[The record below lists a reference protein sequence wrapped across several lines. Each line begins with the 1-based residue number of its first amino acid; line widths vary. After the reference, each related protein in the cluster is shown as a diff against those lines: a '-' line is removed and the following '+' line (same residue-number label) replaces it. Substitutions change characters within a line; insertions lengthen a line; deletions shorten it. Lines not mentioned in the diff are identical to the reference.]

1 MLKKF
6 IQTALLLVVLC
17 TTATTYA
24 QVSQA
29 PDGIQFQALA
39 TDANGHPAAGRVIYV
54 KDAIV
59 AKTATGTIVYSET
72 FKVTASSAGIFTI
85 VLGKGTYA
93 SGVSS
98 IANIDWANGPFFL
111 NLKIAVEP
119 TVPNASWNV
128 NNEYVDLGTSQF
140 WSVPYALYAGNVKG
154 ADTKLNITDTA
165 AMLKPYFT
173 SINLKANIESPTFT
187 GTVSGITKAMVG
199 LGNVDNTADIDK
211 PVSSATQAA
220 LDLKANAADVK
231 TVLDLKVD
239 KVTGKALSTND
250 YTTAEKTKLAA
261 ITGTNTGDQDLSA
274 LATNTALA
282 LKANTTDVTSSL
294 ANKVDK
300 VTGKELSTNDYTTAE
315 KTKLAA
321 ITGTNTG
328 DQINITGNAATA
340 TKLATPRNINGIA
353 FDGSEN
359 ITVAAAASTLSGI
372 VQVVNG
378 GTGSSTKNFVDLN
391 SEQTI
396 AGVKTFNK
404 DIVVNSVMIGK
415 GGSTQADNIA
425 IGNGARSGNINTGGN
440 ANIAIGSDAQKNNTG
455 FYNVSL
461 GNANLV
467 NGSGDENTALGYTVM
482 ANNTTG
488 MRNTGVGLFS
498 FYQNTTGNYN
508 TAIGHGSLGLNTTG
522 SYNTALGTNADVV
535 SNNLTNATAIGYG
548 ASVDASNSIQ
558 LGNTSV
564 TNVKTSG
571 TITAGNITYPNT
583 AGTNG
588 YVLTTNGS
596 GIASWSAAN
605 VGVSSVGSILASSV
619 VNGADIISGVLN
631 LAPADATNGGIV
643 TAGAQTIGGAKTFN
657 TDLNVNG
664 LTVGRGAGGISVN
677 TVSGLGALQSNTT
690 GSYNTAYG
698 FNTLRSNTT
707 GGSNTASGTNA
718 LFTNTTG
725 SNNTGIGVDALNSN
739 STGSFNTAIGQATL
753 YKNTFGNNNTA
764 NGYYALG
771 NNTTGV
777 SNTANGDGALYSNTT
792 GGSNTSVG
800 RSALYTNTTGSNN
813 TALGRNA
820 DVATNNLTNATAIG
834 YGASVAANN
843 SIQLGNT
850 SVTNVKTSG
859 TITAGSVTYPNSHGT
874 ANQVL
879 STSGSG
885 TLTWAS
891 TGVKNTYYGIY
902 NALNASNSGGIFYTE
917 HGGHPFFPDDLP
929 DGFQCTIIMF
939 SNHPWESNALSSGST
954 TRFHSKLAGSND
966 GTGRRTFKMSGRG
979 GVVFVNV
986 VTINNAKCYFVSG
999 DLAPN

>member
-6 IQTALLLVVLC
+6 IQTALLLVVLF

-93 SGVSS
+93 SGVRS

-119 TVPNASWNV
+119 SVPNASWNV

-140 WSVPYALYAGNVKG
+140 WSTPYALYAGNVKG
-154 ADTKLNITDTA
+154 MDTKLNIADTA

-220 LDLKANAADVK
+220 LDLKANATDV
-231 TVLDLKVD
+231 TTSLATKVD

-282 LKANTTDVTSSL
+282 LKANTADVSTSL
-294 ANKVDK
+294 ATKVDK